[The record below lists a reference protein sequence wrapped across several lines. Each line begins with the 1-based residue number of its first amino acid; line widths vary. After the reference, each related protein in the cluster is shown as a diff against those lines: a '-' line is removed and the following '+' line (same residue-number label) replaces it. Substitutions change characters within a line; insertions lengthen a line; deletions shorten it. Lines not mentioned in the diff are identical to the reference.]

1 MAANALKNE
10 SLAGLES
17 QLKEKTEEADDL
29 SKKLK
34 ELEEKAALTE
44 EDLKQ
49 RVQQSLKD
57 AAIKDQRLEFQ
68 EIQLKETRD

>member
-17 QLKEKTEEADDL
+17 QLKEKTEELDDL
-29 SKKLK
+29 SKKFK
-34 ELEEKAALTE
+34 EFEEKASLTE

-49 RVQQSLKD
+49 KLH
-57 AAIKDQRLEFQ
+57 
-68 EIQLKETRD
+68 

>member
-44 EDLKQ
+44 EDLKL

-57 AAIKDQRLEFQ
+57 AAIKDQRLEF
-68 EIQLKETRD
+68 

>member
-57 AAIKDQRLEFQ
+57 AAIKDQRLEF
-68 EIQLKETRD
+68 

>member
-17 QLKEKTEEADDL
+17 QLKEKTEDHDDL
-29 SKKLK
+29 SKKFK
-34 ELEEKAALTE
+34 EFEEKVSLTE

-49 RVQQSLKD
+49 KLQQNIKT
-57 AAIKDQRLEFQ
+57 AATPLAEKWMVRMVS
-68 EIQLKETRD
+68 